1 MGWFVNFGGCGGWGD
16 GGFTPAGHKL
26 RLHRPHSKKAEAHRG
41 MVNSLLAN
49 ATCHRHVAPKA
60 RCAKACGPWSSFRIH
75 HPNKRNSEPS
85 LKAQLAIW
93 WGMVDL
99 PLRGINFDST
109 APTAKRR
116 PRLTAEPLFGGGWWI
131 LFSRTRHATGMSL
144 PRPAALRLAALGARF
159 ESIIQ
164 TKEIASRA

>member
-1 MGWFVNFGGCGGWGD
+1 MNFGGCGGWGD

-93 WGMVDL
+93 WGMVDSNHRRHRQQIYSL
-99 PLRGINFDST
+99 SPLATREIPHMIFTSVGAWLELVDGLEP
-109 APTAKRR
+109 PTC
-116 PRLTAEPLFGGGWWI
+116 
-131 LFSRTRHATGMSL
+131 
-144 PRPAALRLAALGARF
+144 
-159 ESIIQ
+159 
-164 TKEIASRA
+164 